1 MSPRFVLQFAKF
13 TPSRTDLAKAASVTD
28 AGATALGVMQT
39 VVTSDANP
47 LSSKQRAALEHEVKR
62 LRRTVRSWRQRLK
75 RWRADDA
82 AEAAR
87 RLDVLLQ
94 VAQAEQGG
102 GDDHGAD
109 ARDAARTGHHVARST
124 GSDADGSSA
133 SASAA
138 ASGGGASDGASS
150 NTSGHASGAS
160 SVRCG
165 ASLLRL
171 FVPSLSMQPGR
182 RTCTCSLRL
191 VVCARLPQTAH
202 TSRPDDGWVVPNAKR
217 RARHRRRRER
227 RQEREQ
233 AALAL
238 SGDSQ
243 QPEHA
248 PVPGDGVCG
257 GVPPSS
263 VLGQTAAPVPAA
275 STSSGS
281 PPVSEGG
288 AVSGAM
294 SPAVGSTAALPD
306 GVDGSGAAA
315 ADRCSQQ

>member
-39 VVTSDANP
+39 VATSDANP

-109 ARDAARTGHHVARST
+109 ARDAARTGHHAAPST

-133 SASAA
+133 SVA

-150 NTSGHASGAS
+150 NASGQASGAS
-160 SVRCG
+160 SVSCG
-165 ASLLRL
+165 AS
-171 FVPSLSMQPGR
+171 
-182 RTCTCSLRL
+182 CSCPR
-191 VVCARLPQTAH
+191 
-202 TSRPDDGWVVPNAKR
+202 
-217 RARHRRRRER
+217 
-227 RQEREQ
+227 
-233 AALAL
+233 
-238 SGDSQ
+238 
-243 QPEHA
+243 
-248 PVPGDGVCG
+248 
-257 GVPPSS
+257 
-263 VLGQTAAPVPAA
+263 
-275 STSSGS
+275 
-281 PPVSEGG
+281 
-288 AVSGAM
+288 
-294 SPAVGSTAALPD
+294 
-306 GVDGSGAAA
+306 
-315 ADRCSQQ
+315 